1 MSLPV
6 EIYIK
11 ILSYTVDN
19 ISLKTYNMVYNCV
32 GDIIDNNSSLRN
44 NMNELTKALE
54 MDDEEKAKKI
64 LVKYPEYKDIFEYE
78 NDYYINIITKCDNID
93 FIVTLHYILLKK
105 YNYIYNY
112 NDLCK
117 IIFDKIEDYDKELF
131 TKLNNF

>member
-78 NDYYINIITKCDNID
+78 KDYYINIITKCDNID

-117 IIFDKIEDYDKELF
+117 IIFDKIEDYYKELF